1 MDISAKR
8 LLASMVVGVMIASA
22 FAGFLVGGIALA
34 QPQPLPCALDEDF
47 SSSWLPSGWAEDD
60 WDLSFLPNGAGGTA
74 PEARLYGD
82 EISGDGAYLDSKP
95 VDTSA
100 VSSLTLQF
108 KSFILDYCCS
118 YNGGQ
123 DEYCDGACGSYNCSV
138 YTRADVGDSW
148 TDVTPWSNPIYG
160 PVGPDTYSLDISSDI
175 GNATQ
180 VRFEFNGYD
189 YAINYWAV
197 DDVKICGPVPDLV
210 VSITSVTFD
219 EYGNFTVSYNVTN
232 QGTAATDWS
241 IPAEYINGINVEAR
255 GCPPLVPGE
264 SWSDTFWPKSY
275 PCPCDGT
282 FEVMVCAD
290 DWEYYQESDEGNNCD
305 TNTVAPPCPDL
316 VVSVTS
322 VTFDE
327 YGNFTVSYNV
337 TNQGTAPA
345 GSSNTAKYVDGVWQD
360 YESCPSLGPGDSH
373 NGTFSSEP
381 CSDFASCGGTFNVTG
396 CADDD
401 GEVQESEE
409 NNNCEMNVVEC
420 PCPKIVDPKQDSLY
434 RDVDGNGAASSGD
447 ILQYIA
453 EIRNEG
459 NAAATGVTF
468 NDTVDANTIL
478 MCADPYAPIT
488 SQGSITSCNSAPGG
502 SLAADLGDICPK
514 DKVTVTFYVR
524 VGYGEFDRV
533 SNQGLLTGDN
543 FADDPTDDP
552 DTSEP
557 DDPTDTPIPQ
567 LGPTPPPAVPTVNQ
581 WGIVAM
587 IAVFTALLVWMVRR
601 RLSAS

>member
-1 MDISAKR
+1 VIALAEEVKAMDISAKR
-8 LLASMVVGVMIASA
+8 LLASMVAGVMIASA

-34 QPQPLPCALDEDF
+34 QPQPPCPLDEGF
-47 SSSWLPSGWAEDD
+47 SGSWLPSGWAEDD
-60 WDLSFLPNGAGGTA
+60 WDLSSSDAAGGTA

-118 YNGGQ
+118 YDDGQ

-138 YTRADVGDSW
+138 YTRADAADSW
-148 TDVTPWSNPIYG
+148 TDVTPWSSPIPG
-160 PVGPDTYSLDISSDI
+160 DVGPRAYSVDISSDI
-175 GNATQ
+175 GSATQ
-180 VRFEFNGYD
+180 VRFEFDGYD

-197 DDVKICGPVPDLV
+197 DDVKICGPGPDLV

-219 EYGNFTVSYNVTN
+219 EDGNFTVSYNVTN
-232 QGTAATDWS
+232 QGTALAGESGTNEWVDDTVV
-241 IPAEYINGINVEAR
+241 ADLF
-255 GCPPLVPGE
+255 CPSLNPGE
-264 SWSDTFWPKSY
+264 SYSETLDPEACPPV
-275 PCPCDGT
+275 PCTGN
-282 FEVMVCAD
+282 FRVKLCAD
-290 DWEYYQESDEGNNCD
+290 DYSNVAEIDEDNNCD
-305 TNTVAPPCPDL
+305 
-316 VVSVTS
+316 
-322 VTFDE
+322 
-327 YGNFTVSYNV
+327 
-337 TNQGTAPA
+337 
-345 GSSNTAKYVDGVWQD
+345 VD
-360 YESCPSLGPGDSH
+360 
-373 NGTFSSEP
+373 
-381 CSDFASCGGTFNVTG
+381 
-396 CADDD
+396 
-401 GEVQESEE
+401 
-409 NNNCEMNVVEC
+409 VVEP

-434 RDVDGNGAASSGD
+434 IDVDGNSAASPGD
-447 ILQYIA
+447 ILQYVA

-502 SLAADLGDICPK
+502 SLAADLGDIGPK
-514 DKVTVTFYVR
+514 DKVTVIFYVK

-533 SNQGLLTGDN
+533 SNQGLVTGDN
-543 FADDPTDDP
+543 LADDPTDDP

-557 DDPTDTPIPQ
+557 DDPTDTLISLP
-567 LGPTPPPAVPTVNQ
+567 GPTPPPGVPTVNH

-587 IAVFTALLVWMVRR
+587 ITLFAGLLVWAMRR